1 MKKKVEGIELI
12 KEIEEI
18 SKYADKCCSGKYNQS
33 TIDPKPIILGPK
45 TGLGVNIGNA
55 VKYLSRYV
63 NESGE
68 KSRNRLDL
76 IKAIHY
82 ILFEMKRTDG

>member
-1 MKKKVEGIELI
+1 MNKKVIGIALDKEI
-12 KEIEEI
+12 KEISDHA
-18 SKYADKCCSGKYNQS
+18 SKCYKGKYNQS

-45 TGLGVNIGNA
+45 TGLGFNLGNA
-55 VKYLSRYV
+55 VKYLSRYI

-82 ILFEMKRTDG
+82 ILFEMRRTGG